1 MAIYGTDVD
10 SYRQVREENIVDL
23 APLLGRDVLEM
34 QDVARRLHHL
44 YENACNYELSPGQEK
59 RQERLEKRATAI
71 AAEHGL
77 ECHHQRDPRGWPLKV
92 FSSGPLPGLIQGREL
107 GVCPF

>member
-23 APLLGRDVLEM
+23 APLLGRDVLEL

-44 YENACNYELSPGQEK
+44 YENACNYTLSPVQEK
-59 RQERLEKRATAI
+59 RQLRLENRAEAI
-71 AAEHGL
+71 ATEHGL

-92 FSSGPLPGLIQGREL
+92 SSIGGREQ